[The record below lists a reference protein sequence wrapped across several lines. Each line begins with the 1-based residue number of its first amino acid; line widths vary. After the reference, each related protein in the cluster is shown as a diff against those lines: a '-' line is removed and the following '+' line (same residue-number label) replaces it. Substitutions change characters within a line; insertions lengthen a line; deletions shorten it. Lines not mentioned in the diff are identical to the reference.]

1 MQTLAPKAAWWAAIV
16 GLKLNGYVRLRPCR
30 VFPSL
35 LPKKILVNRK
45 PWNKPCVV
53 NCYHSTQLKKRC
65 HTLWVASN
73 SGNWRSVRSKRPA
86 SARTWNSIFAHAPNS
101 HFDTWTLSYSRGG
114 GTHILLEFI
123 QSFDLELVFQGI
135 IQRELLTW
143 PFPLSVSDSQRGHP
157 WASSPPWW
165 QPIDQK
171 SVAAKR
177 WW

>member
-1 MQTLAPKAAWWAAIV
+1 MCC
-16 GLKLNGYVRLRPCR
+16 KLLSFYTAE
-30 VFPSL
+30 
-35 LPKKILVNRK
+35 KKV
-45 PWNKPCVV
+45 P
-53 NCYHSTQLKKRC
+53 
-65 HTLWVASN
+65 HTLGRQQLGQLTLSEKQTASICQN
-73 SGNWRSVRSKRPA
+73 LKQHL
-86 SARTWNSIFAHAPNS
+86 AHAPNS
-101 HFDTWTLSYSRGG
+101 HFDTWTLSCSRGG

-177 WW
+177 WWCHKIFPDVSWVVFVELNSTVVNFLCISPSSHS